1 MFSKYDSRTKNVVLS
16 NDSIKFVEKKLI
28 FFIIK

>member
-1 MFSKYDSRTKNVVLS
+1 MISKYDSRTKNVVLS